1 VYWTRETA
9 NEDFVR
15 GTELTQCEEFVHFGG
30 VITQDGSGN
39 RDVDRRICLVF
50 GIVKKSSLQTIR
62 KAKDISKSTKVLLY
76 QTLVQLIVYV
86 TQRLGL

>member
-1 VYWTRETA
+1 MYWTRETA

-39 RDVDRRICLVF
+39 RDVD
-50 GIVKKSSLQTIR
+50 
-62 KAKDISKSTKVLLY
+62 
-76 QTLVQLIVYV
+76 
-86 TQRLGL
+86 